1 MLAVSETVSKLVNCA
16 KMENVT
22 LDMLKQRNVTKD
34 ILAGIVLQMMAVIE
48 ESKSVLK
55 SAVAKSDEQKSEIL
69 DNQRTLIQTQQELIQ
84 CKTDKLDLVQ
94 KTVETEIKTFSEV
107 VKMNSPGN
115 SMSTEKLKNVVRSWN
130 CDY

>member
-34 ILAGIVLQMMAVIE
+34 ILAGIVLQMVAVIE